1 VPAKRTRPAG
11 ATGTWTRPADVRAA
25 IRKKWDS
32 GALLAR
38 FAAGQDWEPLSI
50 PIRGPSARQIGE
62 RLAEV
67 RQWAAEWAEAA
78 CGPLRVEYKQVGGRH
93 FGANSI
99 PCRAWLDGYDEAWA
113 LLKVGPDVRRLNE
126 LMEAARG
133 TRLIPWLTGHPMRA
147 LRLAGVWD
155 KLLDTVRWI
164 EQRQA
169 LGMYLRQ
176 IDVPGVDTKFIERY
190 KGVLTEL
197 LDAQLEPSR
206 VEIAAADFAGRYGFL
221 RRPGYVRFRVAGGFR
236 GFSELSVRTDEF
248 AAAPDGI
255 TRAYVIENEITY
267 LAFPVPVAAMAIL
280 GGGYAVPVLEPLGW
294 LTGLDVVYWG
304 DIDTHGFAILNRL
317 RHHLPHARSILMDR
331 ATLLGH
337 RDHWGIEPSP
347 TAAALDRLDRAESA
361 LYADLLSNAYA
372 PSVRLEQERIS
383 FSAVEKAVA
392 DC

>member
-1 VPAKRTRPAG
+1 MRTAS
-11 ATGTWTRPADVRAA
+11 RA
-25 IRKKWDS
+25 
-32 GALLAR
+32 
-38 FAAGQDWEPLSI
+38 
-50 PIRGPSARQIGE
+50 
-62 RLAEV
+62 
-67 RQWAAEWAEAA
+67 
-78 CGPLRVEYKQVGGRH
+78 
-93 FGANSI
+93 
-99 PCRAWLDGYDEAWA
+99 AWLDGYDEAWA

-147 LRLAGVWD
+147 LRLAGAWD

-236 GFSELSVRTDEF
+236 GFSELSVRTNEF